1 MNRAYLQCVIFCVFQ
16 RSCAGFS
23 CSLHG
28 DLLFLENHVGMLK
41 FHHLERERERE
52 REQLGGTKNLSK
64 VVSPSEC
71 GFSIANHYSS
81 TLFSFGL
88 GIVLRFD
95 SLFKC

>member
-1 MNRAYLQCVIFCVFQ
+1 MNKAYLQCVIFCVFQ

-28 DLLFLENHVGMLK
+28 DLLFLENHIGMLK

-52 REQLGGTKNLSK
+52 QLGGRKNLSK

-71 GFSIANHYSS
+71 GCSITNHYYS
-81 TLFSFGL
+81 TVFSFGL
-88 GIVLRFD
+88 GIMLRFG
-95 SLFKC
+95 SLF